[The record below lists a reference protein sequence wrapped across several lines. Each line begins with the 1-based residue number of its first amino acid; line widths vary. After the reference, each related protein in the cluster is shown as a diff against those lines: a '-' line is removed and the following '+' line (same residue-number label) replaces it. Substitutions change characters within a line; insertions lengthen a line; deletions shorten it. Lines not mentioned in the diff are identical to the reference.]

1 MFDKSE
7 YDRLVINCNI
17 STMLIE
23 KEADNPAVTQQ
34 RRVHLRNLS
43 QRLTRIRE
51 SIEIYQKR
59 QGTKV

>member
-7 YDRLVINCNI
+7 YDRLVISCNI

-23 KEADNPAVTQQ
+23 KEADNPEVTQQ